1 MDLPPGL
8 LHVLAQTRLY
18 TDGRE
23 YVVVSVP
30 LEMFY
35 EGTALLAKMA
45 EPFSVAVV
53 DKDELTL
60 VFPMEVWEAVREHLP
75 ERLEAAGYRLIT
87 FDLPLDLGLV
97 GYLATLTDVV
107 AEAGVSMLA
116 FSAYQRDHLLVP
128 EGDFDRAW
136 KALDEFIARCREREQ
151 GNG

>member
-30 LEMFY
+30 LEALY
-35 EGTALLAKMA
+35 EGTALLAKVV
-45 EPFSVAVV
+45 EPFSAAVV

-60 VFPMEVWEAVREHLP
+60 VFPTEVWGAVREHLP

-107 AEAGVSMLA
+107 AKAGVSMLA

-128 EGDFDRAW
+128 EADFDQVWR
-136 KALDEFIARCREREQ
+136 ALDEFIARCQQQER
-151 GNG
+151 GGG